1 MNIPDKNNTSMVF
14 WSVKEVLLVK
24 VYGVKSEPNLV
35 GQSKTGSKSIIDIY
49 SQEAQIIADFVELV
63 SVVELG

>member
-1 MNIPDKNNTSMVF
+1 MVF
-14 WSVKEVLLVK
+14 RIVTEVLLVK
-24 VYGVKSEPNLV
+24 VYGVKSKPDLG

-49 SQEAQIIADFVELV
+49 SQEAQIIADLVELV